1 MGGGREKRMRDGF
14 KVQRREEGKDRE
26 WSERRRRRRREA
38 PTWATNSCVK
48 MFLIMFELH
57 CCLSNG
63 FLFIHGLI
71 QKKNPKMDT
80 TLCLVSG
87 FID

>member
-26 WSERRRRRRREA
+26 WSEREEEG
-38 PTWATNSCVK
+38 ATNSCVK

-71 QKKNPKMDT
+71 QKKKKSKDGYDAV
-80 TLCLVSG
+80 LGVW
-87 FID
+87 FY